1 MLNVETKANQN
12 AINPIREGF
21 RFTLRLKHQFVKFF
35 RNNMS
40 KMFSTLKKKNEKLR
54 NIKVAWSFFD
64 STLNISKMFI
74 IIPLK
79 IKILS
84 KMNIFY
90 EI

>member
-40 KMFSTLKKKNEKLR
+40 KMFSTLKKKMKNL
-54 NIKVAWSFFD
+54 
-64 STLNISKMFI
+64 
-74 IIPLK
+74 
-79 IKILS
+79 
-84 KMNIFY
+84 